1 MRKVFKF
8 VAALAAVMFAGCTND
23 SSKDVITPI
32 EGEITVVG
40 VGFDETKTYLGEFVE
55 GVSGKVYWS
64 EGDQIAING
73 NTSSKIEI
81 SENKKF
87 AEFTFVGS
95 LNYPY
100 SVLYPASAY
109 IDASTINL
117 PAVQAA
123 ADGTFATNCAPMAC
137 VAEEGDGVALHHLT
151 SVVHLKVVLPAESTH
166 ATHKLTKVEFRGKA
180 GEQVS
185 GNFAIDYTSANL
197 TAASTAE
204 ADKVVTTQVGKT
216 LSDEVTDIFV
226 VVPAGEY
233 ASGFS
238 VRLIDSKGHYMD
250 IATDAITLTKGDI
263 KTMPVIEFVPTAT
276 LIGIEIASAEE
287 LVAFAKAY
295 NASEYANVTP
305 LVVSLKND
313 IVFDDATNAAW
324 TSIGR
329 VAYEADGAVNHYFNG
344 AFYGQGFAIKNW
356 RSNNKPLFATTYD
369 AIIKDLTINST
380 SSMTFSLNIIAE
392 SHYGVIVGDAFSTVI
407 ENCTNEAS
415 VVLDNCVADGLAVRL
430 DVGGIVG
437 RTDADCQVVGCTNNG
452 TIESKDTCNFGLLA
466 DNEIPEAIVCLGGI
480 CGYSRCSL
488 VNCSNTGDITS
499 NYNAY
504 ERATAGIV
512 ARITGD
518 GYVDGC
524 TNEGAINDASRRN
537 PIVDMVYDHN
547 RNVRLAGIAAVAAC
561 NVTNCANS
569 GDITTSTGAKSAD
582 IAGILAFVNSSNLD
596 LSGNSNTGD
605 ININAPVD
613 DVNTSGTPTTGIRYL
628 FAGGLIGN
636 SNNMALA
643 DLDCTGKTFS
653 GTINIATVEGA
664 TSTTVAV
671 GGVVG
676 GHTKT
681 DASLWTI
688 QNVSYTG
695 RITLSNLVNCAYC
708 HLGGVVGRVCSP
720 THIKKATNSGAVE
733 CKGTNN
739 IAYKDVCFGGI
750 LGANLDGV
758 ATTIT
763 ESTNSGTIQFQN
775 NTNISGRATAVG
787 GIAGAL
793 TGAASTIQLCTN
805 TGYICSHNRS
815 NNNTAAIRTTG
826 SNFGG
831 GIVGFIQGTSDAKAT
846 IDQCTVNKT
855 DSSVNSTITMATIP
869 AGYGIYASRGILG
882 GMVGYASH
890 TNISNCNCSATIEK
904 TQQGYVAALVAWLE
918 NSTIEECT
926 VTASKVKAD
935 YANIAGRGSLAGKV
949 VASVVKNNEVSFAL
963 EGTAASGGGDGV
975 LAGISDD
982 ASTFTNNAVSGTFF
996 GAAITLDS
1004 KMIGSG
1010 TPTISGT
1017 ALYTE

>member
-250 IATDAITLTKGDI
+250 IATDAITLTRGDI

-276 LIGIEIASAEE
+276 LIGVEIASAEE

-295 NASEYANVTP
+295 NAGEYANVTP

-452 TIESKDTCNFGLLA
+452 TIESKETCNFGLLA

-504 ERATAGIV
+504 EKATAGIV
-512 ARITGD
+512 ARITD
-518 GYVDGC
+518 EADVLKNC
-524 TNEGAINDASRRN
+524 TNSGN
-537 PIVDMVYDHN
+537 IVDN
-547 RNVRLAGIAAVAAC
+547 TIR
-561 NVTNCANS
+561 
-569 GDITTSTGAKSAD
+569 KPAD
-582 IAGILAFVNSSNLD
+582 IGI
-596 LSGNSNTGD
+596 
-605 ININAPVD
+605 D
-613 DVNTSGTPTTGIRYL
+613 DYNCEVY
-628 FAGGLIGN
+628 
-636 SNNMALA
+636 
-643 DLDCTGKTFS
+643 
-653 GTINIATVEGA
+653 
-664 TSTTVAV
+664 V
-671 GGVVG
+671 GGVVALQAS
-676 GHTKT
+676 
-681 DASLWTI
+681 DAVDNCS
-688 QNVSYTG
+688 NSG
-695 RITLSNLVNCAYC
+695 SITLGTNVKFPYIGGVIGYVNSDTAVLSNLINSGALNSIAKTRCLHMGGVIGYCQVYTISNLVNEAKLQVSCTEDYSDTSVD
-708 HLGGVVGRVCSP
+708 LGGIIGKFDSSNAGTIDGTSNYGIINRGEVRYGYTDKSDSKYLSAGGIIGTLNAPATVKYVKNEALVALISYTGGNTELTPYCGGIIGVAAVAGTTIDYCINTGRIHNQ
-720 THIKKATNSGAVE
+720 TR
-733 CKGTNN
+733 GTNMLDDEVVPCES
-739 IAYKDVCFGGI
+739 KQGVFCGGI
-750 LGANLDGV
+750 V
-758 ATTIT
+758 AYIMGDAENKSAIT
-763 ESTNSGTIQFQN
+763 NCQN
-775 NTNISGRATAVG
+775 NAVD
-787 GIAGAL
+787 
-793 TGAASTIQLCTN
+793 
-805 TGYICSHNRS
+805 
-815 NNNTAAIRTTG
+815 G
-826 SNFGG
+826 SNANIYAYRGYGG
-831 GIVGFIQGTSDAKAT
+831 GIVAYARYTNIHNCKSTVTMRGINNPTRLGGIAAYLNNSNIDNCTATSTSLLSDNSTFIGGIASYVNAQSAIKNSTFNGNIKKKSSNQSSGMVAAKVFDGAVIEKCGVAGEFYGTSITADNFSSYLVGEAT
-846 IDQCTVNKT
+846 T
-855 DSSVNSTITMATIP
+855 
-869 AGYGIYASRGILG
+869 
-882 GMVGYASH
+882 
-890 TNISNCNCSATIEK
+890 
-904 TQQGYVAALVAWLE
+904 
-918 NSTIEECT
+918 
-926 VTASKVKAD
+926 
-935 YANIAGRGSLAGKV
+935 
-949 VASVVKNNEVSFAL
+949 
-963 EGTAASGGGDGV
+963 
-975 LAGISDD
+975 
-982 ASTFTNNAVSGTFF
+982 
-996 GAAITLDS
+996 
-1004 KMIGSG
+1004 
-1010 TPTISGT
+1010 TPTDCYY
-1017 ALYTE
+1017 LTE